1 LRRRSPTTSHSPISI
16 ARIRS
21 IARPYLRGYRAVAE
35 RRGSLRGYWFLH
47 PGFARTAP
55 GRQRSGTALGF
66 FVGYLVT
73 ADDFAFF
80 APEPPEC
87 LAFVYLRPLGGSLHR
102 RLVRRPQS
110 LLRRTF
116 DYIRW
121 LTHRPP
127 RFAFY
132 PNQLPVMV
140 RHFSMRG
147 WPRAKYEHF
156 SRNFFIETL
165 AWLVRSGLVGRLLAE
180 GSRTAARGRLAG

>member
-1 LRRRSPTTSHSPISI
+1 M
-16 ARIRS
+16 
-21 IARPYLRGYRAVAE
+21 
-35 RRGSLRGYWFLH
+35 
-47 PGFARTAP
+47 
-55 GRQRSGTALGF
+55 
-66 FVGYLVT
+66 GYLVA
-73 ADDFAFF
+73 ADDFAFL
-80 APEPPEC
+80 APETPEC

-127 RFAFY
+127 RFVFY
-132 PNQLPVMV
+132 SDQLAAMV
-140 RHFSMRG
+140 RHLSMRG